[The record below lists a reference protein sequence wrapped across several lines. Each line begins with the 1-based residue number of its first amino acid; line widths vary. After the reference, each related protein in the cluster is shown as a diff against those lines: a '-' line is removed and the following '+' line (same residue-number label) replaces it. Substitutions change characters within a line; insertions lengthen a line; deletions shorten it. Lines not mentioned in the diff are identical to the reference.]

1 MVKLVKR
8 TKNIENIENT
18 WNFKKFDKKIRELRE
33 LFEEEFDE
41 RICDLFKDVVSK
53 NKKPC
58 RYLYEIQQWHI
69 SDSDNDLYREIW
81 PLQTTREIK
90 IDSAKYFYYDIY
102 GLSGKCYNDL
112 KLYCPVLRI
121 PLFKIDTKMTKKYF
135 DCDSLKRFFV
145 VYCEK
150 YGKQRLE
157 EEYFECSGFKLVY
170 SNDNEA
176 YIGLEDTTLID
187 VAFKLKRCEPT
198 VDLEFEEE

>member
-8 TKNIENIENT
+8 TKNIENT
-18 WNFKKFDKKIRELRE
+18 WNIKKFDKKIRELRE
-33 LFEEEFDE
+33 LFEDFFDE
-41 RICDLFKDVVSK
+41 RIYNLFKDVVSK

-58 RYLYEIQQWHI
+58 RYLYQIQSWHI
-69 SDSDNDLYREIW
+69 SDNDDDFYREDL
-81 PLQTTREIK
+81 PLQTTRERK
-90 IDSAKYFYYDIY
+90 IDSAEYFYDGACGFIGIDY
-102 GLSGKCYNDL
+102 KDL

-145 VYCEK
+145 VYCQK
-150 YGKQRLE
+150 YGKQHFE
-157 EEYFECSGFKLVY
+157 EEYFELSGFKLVY

-176 YIGLEDTTLID
+176 YIGIEDTTLMD
-187 VAFKLKRCEPT
+187 VAFKLERCEPI